1 MDKITVVKIGGNV
14 IDDSEAL
21 RRFIGDFVQLPGPKI
36 LVHGGGK
43 IASRLAER
51 LELKVQLIDG
61 RRITDKGMLDVVT
74 MVYAGLINK
83 QIVAGL
89 QAAGCN
95 ALGLTGADGNSVTA
109 RRRSPDPV
117 DFGFVGDIESVN
129 VPLLSGLLT
138 AGITPVFSA
147 IMHNGQGALLN
158 CNADSVA
165 SALALGAAETAPT
178 ELIFCFEKCG
188 VLHNPEDE
196 ASVIGEITAETF
208 EVLKTAGIVSKG
220 MLPKIE
226 NALQAVAHGVKSV
239 TIKHSDNLLCDTGTV
254 IRNS

>member
-1 MDKITVVKIGGNV
+1 MDRITVVKIGGNV

-21 RRFIGDFVQLPGPKI
+21 RRFIGDFVRLPGPKI

-51 LELKVQLIDG
+51 LELKVRLVDG

-95 ALGLTGADGNSVTA
+95 ALGLTGADGNAVTA
-109 RRRSPDPV
+109 RRRPPEPV
-117 DFGFVGDIESVN
+117 DFGFVGDIEAVN
-129 VPLLSGLLT
+129 TPLLAGLLE
-138 AGITPVFSA
+138 AGITPVFPA
-147 IMHNGQGALLN
+147 IMHDGQGTLLN

-165 SALALGAAETAPT
+165 SSIACALAGTAPT
-178 ELIFCFEKCG
+178 VLVFCFEKCG
-188 VLHNPEDE
+188 VLHNPEDDS
-196 ASVIGEITAETF
+196 SVIGEITAGTF
-208 EVLKTAGIVSKG
+208 EALKAAGIVSRG

-226 NALQAVAHGVKSV
+226 NALQAVAKGVESV
-239 TIKHSDNLLCDTGTV
+239 TVKHSDNLLNRTGTV
-254 IRNS
+254 IK

>member
-1 MDKITVVKIGGNV
+1 MDRITVVKIGGNV

-21 RRFIGDFVQLPGPKI
+21 RRFIGDFVRLPGPKI

-51 LELKVQLIDG
+51 LELKVRLVDG

-95 ALGLTGADGNSVTA
+95 ALGLTGADGNAVTA
-109 RRRSPDPV
+109 RRRSPEPV
-117 DFGFVGDIESVN
+117 DFGFVGDIEAVDTR
-129 VPLLSGLLT
+129 LLAGLLE
-138 AGITPVFSA
+138 AGITPVFPA
-147 IMHNGQGALLN
+147 IMHDGQGTLLN

-165 SALALGAAETAPT
+165 SSIACALAGTAPT
-178 ELIFCFEKCG
+178 ELVFCFEKCG
-188 VLHNPEDE
+188 VLHNPEDDS
-196 ASVIGEITAETF
+196 SVIGEITAGTF
-208 EVLKTAGIVSKG
+208 EALKAAGIVSRG

-226 NALQAVAHGVKSV
+226 NALQAVAKGVESV
-239 TIKHSDNLLCDTGTV
+239 TVKHSDNLLNRTGTV
-254 IRNS
+254 IK

>member
-1 MDKITVVKIGGNV
+1 MDRITVVKIGGNV
-14 IDDSEAL
+14 IDNPEAL
-21 RRFIGDFVQLPGPKI
+21 RRFISDFVRLPGPKI

-51 LELKVQLIDG
+51 LELKVRLIDG

-83 QIVAGL
+83 QIIAGL

-95 ALGLTGADGNSVTA
+95 ALGLTGADGNAVTA

-117 DFGFVGDIESVN
+117 DFGFVGDIETVN
-129 VPLLSGLLT
+129 IPLLTALLT
-138 AGITPVFSA
+138 AGITPVFPA
-147 IMHNGQGALLN
+147 IMHDGRGSLLN

-165 SALALGAAETAPT
+165 SAIACALSGTAPT
-178 ELIFCFEKCG
+178 ELVFCFEKCG
-188 VLHNPEDE
+188 VLHDPEDE
-196 ASVIGEITAETF
+196 SSVIGEITASSF
-208 EVLKTAGIVSKG
+208 AALKSAGIVSKG

-226 NALQAVAHGVKSV
+226 NALQAVAQGVKSV
-239 TIKHSDNLLCDTGTV
+239 TIKHSDNLLNRTGTV
-254 IRNS
+254 IN